1 MEICKLLY
9 ALIDY
14 AEEHSLIEKCDRKW
28 AINRLLPHLGLTAYT
43 EPVEPVDKLPLEEIL
58 HGILDYAAQNGII
71 DGTSNDERDLF
82 DTRIMGELCPPPREV
97 RARFAELYKESP
109 RMATD
114 YFYKLSTDCDY
125 IRGYRI
131 KKDIHWDVD
140 SEFGKIDLSI
150 NLSKPEKDPRAIAA
164 ARLMPKSGYPKCML
178 CPENEGYSGRI
189 DHPARQNLRL
199 VPLPMAGEDWFLQY
213 SPYSYYNEHCI
224 ALSGEHRPMK
234 IDRSTFVKLIDFVTY
249 LPHYFL
255 GSNADLPIVGGSILS
270 HDHMQGGC
278 YTFPMERAEVERDI
292 TFKGFEHIRAGIVKW
307 PLSVIR
313 LTAAPEHKDDLVE
326 LSDRILKLWRGY
338 SDENVSVVAF
348 SDGEPH
354 NTITPIARRRGND
367 IELDLV
373 LRCNITSEEHPMGIF
388 HPHADKHNIK
398 KENIGLIEVMGLA
411 VLPARLK
418 SEMKLLC
425 KYVLE
430 GKSLYENESL
440 EKHAAWFDSFK
451 DKYTFTEKNVEEIV
465 MGEIGNTF
473 VGVLSDAG
481 VYKCTDE
488 GRAHFALF
496 CDYVNNNL

>member
-43 EPVEPVDKLPLEEIL
+43 EPDEPVDKLSLEEIL

-82 DTRIMGELCPPPREV
+82 DTRIMGELCPTPREV

-131 KKDIHWDVD
+131 RKDIHWEVD

-224 ALSGEHRPMK
+224 ALSGAHRPMK

-425 KYVLE
+425 EYVLE
-430 GKSLYENESL
+430 GKSIYENEAL

-488 GRAHFALF
+488 GRAHFAMF